1 MYKIIKRLIDL
12 IVALLVTIVLLP
24 LLIPIFIA
32 LKLTA
37 EGEVFYG
44 QDRMGLNNKIFKI
57 LKFATMLKN
66 SPNIGTGDI
75 TLRNDPRVTP
85 IGKFLRM
92 TKMNE
97 MPQVFNVLLG
107 DMSLVGPRP
116 LMPVSFKYY
125 APHVQDVV
133 YKSIP
138 GITGIGSLVFR
149 DEEKLVSDQKEYTDP
164 RDYYRHK
171 IYPYKGELELWYQKN
186 KSTYTDLMIIFL
198 TAYSIIFKDNKLVYT
213 IFKTLPESPFK

>member
-12 IVALLVTIVLLP
+12 IVVLLVTILLLP

-66 SPNIGTGDI
+66 SPNMGSQDV
-75 TLRNDPRVTP
+75 TLRNDPRVTT

-97 MPQVFNVLLG
+97 IPQVFNVLMG

-116 LMPVSFKYY
+116 LMPVSFTYY

-149 DEEKLVSDQKEYTDP
+149 DEEKLVSYQKEYTDP
-164 RDYYRHK
+164 RDYYRYK

>member
-1 MYKIIKRLIDL
+1 MYRIIKRIIDL

-66 SPNIGTGDI
+66 SPNMGNKDV

-85 IGKFLRM
+85 VGKFLRI
-92 TKMNE
+92 TKLNE

-116 LMPVSFKYY
+116 LMPVSFTYY
-125 APHVQDVV
+125 APHVQEVV

-149 DEEKLVSDQKEYTDP
+149 DEEKLVTDQKEFVDP
-164 RDYYRHK
+164 REYYRYR
-171 IYPYKGELELWYQKN
+171 IYPYKGELEMWYQQN

-198 TAYSIIFKDNKLVYT
+198 TAYSIIFKENKLVYT
-213 IFKTLPESPFK
+213 IFKTLPKSPFQ